1 MSASAASAVS
11 SSRAATAATGSP
23 TKRTLSR
30 QSACSSWLTGR
41 IPKGMGNSEP
51 TSVASTPGWPAA
63 RETSM
68 ERMRACGCGERSS
81 RAKAMRG
88 RTRSSAKTVCPVTL
102 AAASTLTS
110 GWPTTVR
117 SWRFSSGTRP
127 PHPVRRHL
135 DGLEYLQVPGTPAQV
150 PRRRLRDL
158 LPRRR
163 GLVRKQGGRG
173 QQETRGAVPALSRPQ
188 RCKRLLKR
196 MQGDTRHAFDGR
208 DLAVLALH
216 GQGQARKD
224 RAPVHEHRAGAAFP
238 QLASVLGAHEAQLF
252 AQHLEQRV
260 VHGREALPVLA
271 VHPQLDPD
279 LVHGARSG
287 KFERPVKPGLYA
299 RIEHARGARRL
310 LSLLRRPAEGR
321 SGDGRGRLGGQEE
334 GPGQELRRAGVA
346 RRVAKG

>member
-41 IPKGMGNSEP
+41 MPKGMGSSEP
-51 TSVASTPGWPAA
+51 TSVASTPGWAAA
-63 RETSM
+63 RETSI
-68 ERMRACGCGERSS
+68 ERRRACGCGERRR

-102 AAASTLTS
+102 AAASTLTT
-110 GWPTTVR
+110 GCPTTVR
-117 SWRFSSGTRP
+117 SWRVSSGTRP
-127 PHPVRRHL
+127 PRSRLRSRPFTQAATVERLAGRPHPLGREL
-135 DGLEYLQVPGTPAQV
+135 DRFEYLQVPRTPAQV

-158 LPRRR
+158 RPRRR

-173 QQETRGAVPALSRPQ
+173 QQEAGRAVPALRRPQ
-188 RCKRLLKR
+188 RRERLLKR
-196 MQGDTRHAFDGR
+196 MQGRARHALDGR

-224 RAPVHEHRAGAAFP
+224 GAPVHEHRAGAAFP
-238 QLASVLGAHEAQLF
+238 QLASVLGAHEAELF
-252 AQHLEQRV
+252 AQDLEQRMV
-260 VHGREALPVLA
+260 DGREALAVLA

-279 LVHGARSG
+279 LVQGAGSG
-287 KFERPVKPGLYA
+287 K
-299 RIEHARGARRL
+299 I
-310 LSLLRRPAEGR
+310 
-321 SGDGRGRLGGQEE
+321 
-334 GPGQELRRAGVA
+334 
-346 RRVAKG
+346 